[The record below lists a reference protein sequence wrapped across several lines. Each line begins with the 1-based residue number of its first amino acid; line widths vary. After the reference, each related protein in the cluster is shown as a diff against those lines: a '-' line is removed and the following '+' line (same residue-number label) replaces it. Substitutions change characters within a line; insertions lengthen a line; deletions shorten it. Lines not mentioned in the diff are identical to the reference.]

1 MVKEKLDKYKNYLN
15 LKKMLFILP
24 VLFFTFYFV
33 NKLYFNSHSERVSIF
48 LIDAIPRHTK
58 RWIGGVKESSP
69 ARWDAH
75 TLIEGKNVVCDIPSS
90 IYSAF
95 KKTSANNRIAL
106 VHFHYSLFSDEII
119 CEQLDFNIN

>member
-1 MVKEKLDKYKNYLN
+1 LYKYKSYLN
-15 LKKMLFILP
+15 FKKILFFFL
-24 VLFFTFYFV
+24 VLFSTFYFV
-33 NKLYFNSHSERVSIF
+33 NEFYFNSHSERVSIF
-48 LIDAIPRHTK
+48 LIDAVPRHTK
-58 RWIGGVKESSP
+58 RWIGGVKELSP

-106 VHFHYSLFSDEII
+106 VHFHYSLFSNEII